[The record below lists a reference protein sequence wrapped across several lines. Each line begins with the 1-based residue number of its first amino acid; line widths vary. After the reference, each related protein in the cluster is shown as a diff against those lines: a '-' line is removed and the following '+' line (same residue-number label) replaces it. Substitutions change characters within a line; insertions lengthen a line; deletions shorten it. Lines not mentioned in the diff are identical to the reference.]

1 LEVTYSVLTLRHS
14 LPVPRTASLKD
25 RWRLPL
31 ILLRVH
37 KGLLLRGSDAVIY
50 EQFAAGKSQAK
61 LIETIAQALRSTVD
75 SQSNVEDL
83 QRVAHSIILEPQSPF
98 PAPRFRAPSPQTLP
112 QGFVQSVM
120 EAEEARQLSRLSTP
134 ASLGSSTGSE
144 KNEQSNDSPRGS
156 WRHLLGFGNAAP
168 GGSAA
173 SSGPS
178 SCASSRDSSR
188 AGSRAGS
195 FSASPDYFAAPQ
207 SPGVGFRD
215 VARPRSSGGSFSTH
229 LLTALMSGHHSPV
242 PKPSGKSSPGG
253 ELTKPP
259 LGQDHTSPS
268 VRGGDDDDEGLLG
281 VSIDEGS
288 VDVYPTAQVKPKGGH
303 SRLDMLRARRR
314 TFDTPVADQVP
325 TTPPQGSARTYPGHK
340 VSRSDDAASG
350 QHVRSGSGGTLS
362 ALFGR
367 TAGTHR
373 VVPDA
378 SVDGE
383 S

>member
-1 LEVTYSVLTLRHS
+1 
-14 LPVPRTASLKD
+14 
-25 RWRLPL
+25 
-31 ILLRVH
+31 
-37 KGLLLRGSDAVIY
+37 VIY
-50 EQFAAGKSQAK
+50 EQFAAGK
-61 LIETIAQALRSTVD
+61 LIETVAQALSSTVD
-75 SQSNVEDL
+75 TQSNAEDL

-112 QGFVQSVM
+112 QGFVQSVQ
-120 EAEEARQLSRLSTP
+120 EAEEARKLSRSSTR
-134 ASLGSSTGSE
+134 ASPRSPTGSE
-144 KNEQSNDSPRGS
+144 KTEQSTDSPRGS
-156 WRHLLGFGNAAP
+156 WRHLLGFGNATT
-168 GGSAA
+168 GSPVA

-178 SCASSRDSSR
+178 SRASSHASSR

-195 FSASPDYFAAPQ
+195 PPSSPDSFAAPP

-215 VARPRSSGGSFSTH
+215 VSRPRSLGGSSLNTH
-229 LLTALMSGHHSPV
+229 LLTARMSGHHSPV
-242 PKPSGKSSPGG
+242 PKPSDKFSPGG

-259 LGQDHTSPS
+259 LGQDHNSPRM
-268 VRGGDDDDEGLLG
+268 RGGDDDDEGLLG
-281 VSIDEGS
+281 VSIEEGPMDMYPS
-288 VDVYPTAQVKPKGGH
+288 VQVKPMGGH

-314 TFDTPVADQVP
+314 TFDTPIAGRVP

-367 TAGTHR
+367 TTGAHR

-378 SVDGE
+378 WVVGE
-383 S
+383 AP